1 MRKNPAL
8 ILLMILT
15 LASPASASEVLPETA
30 AEVVVREHPK
40 TGKPYVVITSAEG
53 VSKDPFSG
61 KHLGAQ
67 RPDYRMLDPKM
78 KSGQIPYEGPY
89 SSRKKVYVLAA
100 SLAVVGVAGGTAI
113 IAAAPAATGAGAAG
127 GAGVYGAA
135 GGAVAAGT
143 ISTAALQTKSDPE
156 KDNYS
161 LTSESSLLKNGEEIS
176 EAKER
181 GR

>member
-1 MRKNPAL
+1 MRNYPL
-8 ILLMILT
+8 IFLLILT
-15 LASPASASEVLPETA
+15 LAPSATASEVLPETS
-30 AEVVVREHPK
+30 AEVIVREHPK
-40 TGKPYVVITSAEG
+40 TGKPYVVITSAEA

-61 KHLGAQ
+61 KRSSAQ

-78 KSGQIPYEGPY
+78 KSGQIPYEGPS
-89 SSRKKVYVLAA
+89 SSRKKVYILAA
-100 SLAVVGVAGGTAI
+100 TLATVGAVGGTAI

-156 KDNYS
+156 KDDYS
-161 LTSESSLLKNGEEIS
+161 LTSESALLKNGQDLS
-176 EAKER
+176 ASR
-181 GR
+181 